1 MHNPAKVPAS
11 AVPTCFAKW
20 GGYGARGIFP
30 TGAIRN
36 AANSWNGTSFA
47 VAAAC
52 LTLSPAAP
60 SLAGD
65 ALTIYSNARP
75 SAVAPEIY
83 RHGGRGQALPGYAVV
98 RHERELQLARGRN
111 TVRFTDVAA
120 LIDPTTVTFESLT
133 DATGTSVIEQNF
145 QFDLVSAE
153 KLLQKYVDRAISVDQ
168 VRGTGVES
176 FTGTLLSTAGGI
188 TLRLNDGGIQT
199 LPHNAGVR
207 LPELPGGLIT
217 RPTLVWDVA
226 ASRAGA
232 HKARVSYQA
241 SGITWWADYNVT
253 YAEGRNANFCQ
264 LDVGA
269 WVSII
274 NQSGAGYT
282 DAKLKL
288 VAGDVQKVATTGRIH
303 PAAQAMRASV
313 AEDRAAGFEEKAFFE
328 YHLYTLGRPTTLPDN
343 STKQIEL
350 FPVARRVPCE
360 KTLVYYGA
368 LPAYGFGPNPATDR
382 NYGIA
387 TNQKVDVYLGF
398 RNAEQNH
405 MGMPL
410 PAGRIRVNKADPSD
424 GTLEFIGEDAIDHT
438 PKNENVKIRLG
449 SAFDVV
455 GERRQVNFTVDTS
468 RRNMTEEVEVKL
480 RNHKKEPVTVIVKEN
495 LYRWTNW
502 QITAK
507 THDFEKQDA
516 RTVHFPV
523 KIAAGGEETVRYT
536 VHYSW

>member
-1 MHNPAKVPAS
+1 MKIVKKS
-11 AVPTCFAKW
+11 AL
-20 GGYGARGIFP
+20 
-30 TGAIRN
+30 
-36 AANSWNGTSFA
+36 A
-47 VAAAC
+47 VAAA
-52 LTLSPAAP
+52 LASLQPAAAQA
-60 SLAGD
+60 AGD

-75 SAVAPEIY
+75 GAVSPELY
-83 RHGGRGQALPGYAVV
+83 RHGGRGQSVPGYAVV
-98 RHERELQLARGRN
+98 RHERELALQRGRN

-133 DATGTSVIEQNF
+133 DAAGTSVIEQNF

-153 KLLQKYVDRAISVDQ
+153 KLLQRYVDRAIAVDQ
-168 VRGTGVES
+168 VRGNGVES
-176 FTGTLLSTAGGI
+176 FNGTLLSTAGGLI
-188 TLRLNDGGIQT
+188 LRREDGSIQT
-199 LPHNAGVR
+199 LPHNAGIR

-226 ASRAGA
+226 AQRSGTHR
-232 HKARVSYQA
+232 ARVSYQA

-253 YAEGRNANFCQ
+253 YAEGATPHACR

-274 NQSGAGYT
+274 NQSGAGYR

-288 VAGDVQKVATTGRIH
+288 VAGDVQRVTPQGRVAHTP
-303 PAAQAMRASV
+303 PAARAMAM
-313 AEDRAAGFEEKAFFE
+313 EDRASGFAEKAFFE

-350 FPVARRVPCE
+350 FPAARRVPCE

-368 LPAYGFGPNPATDR
+368 LPAYGFGPSPVTDR
-382 NYGIA
+382 SFGTQ
-387 TNQKVDVYLGF
+387 TNRKVDVYLGF
-398 RNAEQNH
+398 RNAEKHN

-410 PAGRIRVNKADPSD
+410 PAGRIRVSKTDSAD

-438 PKNENVKIRLG
+438 PRNEKVLIKLG

-468 RRNMTEEVEVKL
+468 RRTMTEEIEVKL
-480 RNHKKEPVTVIVKEN
+480 RNQKKEPVTVIVKEN
-495 LYRWTNW
+495 LYRWVNW
-502 QITAK
+502 QITAR

-516 RTVHFPV
+516 RTVHFPL
-523 KIAAGGEETVRYT
+523 KIAAGGETTLRYT

>member
-1 MHNPAKVPAS
+1 MSTFVKSLS
-11 AVPTCFAKW
+11 AL
-20 GGYGARGIFP
+20 
-30 TGAIRN
+30 
-36 AANSWNGTSFA
+36 A
-47 VAAAC
+47 VATALSSAQ
-52 LTLSPAAP
+52 SPAQ
-60 SLAGD
+60 AGD

-75 SAVAPEIY
+75 GAVAPEIY
-83 RHGGRGQALPGYAVV
+83 RNGGRGQALPGYAVV

-133 DATGTSVIEQNF
+133 DATGTRVIEQNF

-168 VRGTGVES
+168 VRGSGVES
-176 FTGTLLSTAGGI
+176 FTGTLLSTTGGI
-188 TLRLNDGGIQT
+188 TLRRDDGSIQT

-226 ASRAGA
+226 ASSAGA
-232 HKARVSYQA
+232 HQARVSYQA
-241 SGITWWADYNVT
+241 SGITWWADYNLT
-253 YAEGRNANFCQ
+253 YSEGRNANACQ

-288 VAGDVQKVATTGRIH
+288 VAGDVQKVAPTGRMA
-303 PAAQAMRASV
+303 PAVLAARSLAM
-313 AEDRAAGFEEKAFFE
+313 EDRAAGFEEKAFFE

-368 LPAYGFGPNPATDR
+368 LPAYGFGPNPVTDR
-382 NYGIA
+382 NYGIP
-387 TNQKVDVYLGF
+387 TNRKVDVYLGF

-410 PAGRIRVNKADPSD
+410 PAGRIRVNQADPAD

-438 PKNENVKIRLG
+438 PKNEKVMIRLG
-449 SAFDVV
+449 SAFDVL
-455 GERRQVNFTVDTS
+455 GEHRQLQFTVDTS
-468 RRNMTEEVEVKL
+468 RKSMTEEVEVKL

-507 THDFEKQDA
+507 THDFEKEDA

-523 KIAAGGEETVRYT
+523 KIAAGGEATVRYT
-536 VHYSW
+536 VYYSW

>member
-1 MHNPAKVPAS
+1 MSTHVKSLTAL
-11 AVPTCFAKW
+11 
-20 GGYGARGIFP
+20 
-30 TGAIRN
+30 
-36 AANSWNGTSFA
+36 A
-47 VAAAC
+47 VAAA
-52 LTLSPAAP
+52 LTSAHSPAQ
-60 SLAGD
+60 AGD
-65 ALTIYSNARP
+65 ALTIYSNAP
-75 SAVAPEIY
+75 PGAIAPEVY
-83 RHGGRGQALPGYAVV
+83 RQGGRGQLPGYAMV
-98 RHERELQLARGRN
+98 RHERELQLTRGRN

-133 DATGTSVIEQNF
+133 DAGGSSVIEQNF
-145 QFDLVSAE
+145 QFDLVNTE
-153 KLLQKYVDRAISVDQ
+153 KLLQKYIDRAISVDQ
-168 VRGTGVES
+168 VRGSGVES
-176 FTGTLLSTAGGI
+176 FDGILLSTAGGI
-188 TLRLNDGGIQT
+188 TLRRSDGSIQT

-232 HKARVSYQA
+232 HKTRVSYQA

-253 YAEGRNANFCQ
+253 YAEGSNANSCQ

-274 NQSGAGYT
+274 NQSGAGYSN
-282 DAKLKL
+282 AKLKL
-288 VAGDVQKVATTGRIH
+288 VAGDVQKVVTTGRAV
-303 PAAQAMRASV
+303 PAALAARSMAI
-313 AEDRAAGFEEKAFFE
+313 EERAAGFEEKAFFE
-328 YHLYTLGRPTTLPDN
+328 YHLYTLGRSTTLPDN

-360 KTLVYYGA
+360 KTLVYYGV
-368 LPAYGFGPNPATDR
+368 LPAYGFGANPAIDR
-382 NYGIA
+382 NYGIV
-387 TNQKVDVYLGF
+387 TNRKVDVYLGF
-398 RNAEQNH
+398 RNSEKNN

-410 PAGRIRVNKADPSD
+410 PAGRIRVNKADPAD
-424 GTLEFIGEDAIDHT
+424 GTLEFIGEDVLDHT

-468 RRNMTEEVEVKL
+468 RKSMTEEIEVKL
-480 RNHKKEPVTVIVKEN
+480 RNHKKEAVTVIVKEN

-516 RTVHFPV
+516 RTVHFPL
-523 KIAAGGEETVRYT
+523 KIAAGGETVLRYT